1 MTGSTVRS
9 QSSNSS
15 PDELARHVPIVEE
28 NARPAERPGRRQD
41 TSYIRSRSFS
51 DSAESLGF
59 LQWTLPPAFAGTR
72 SATTAERG
80 NHMNAETTTQ
90 NPFPTTSDAGSGSN
104 GSGLNGDANRVRR
117 MAQSLHEAVDSLEQ
131 KFGTGSERIM
141 GLQEEY
147 GNMARDQVR
156 ANPLAA
162 LGAAFA
168 AGFIIAKILR

>member
-1 MTGSTVRS
+1 
-9 QSSNSS
+9 
-15 PDELARHVPIVEE
+15 
-28 NARPAERPGRRQD
+28 
-41 TSYIRSRSFS
+41 
-51 DSAESLGF
+51 
-59 LQWTLPPAFAGTR
+59 
-72 SATTAERG
+72 
-80 NHMNAETTTQ
+80 MNAETTTQ
-90 NPFPTTSDAGSGSN
+90 NPFPTSSEAASN
-104 GSGLNGDANRVRR
+104 GSSLNGDANRVRR